1 LPSWSILRKS
11 NQGAAPVCP
20 RTYPLRCQAADAGD
34 DGMVR
39 RVSAVAFQGKPGA
52 IVRLLDKAVF
62 DARERVRQE
71 LIASGLALPA
81 R

>member
-1 LPSWSILRKS
+1 
-11 NQGAAPVCP
+11 
-20 RTYPLRCQAADAGD
+20 
-34 DGMVR
+34 MVR

-52 IVRLLDKAVF
+52 NVGLLDKAVF